1 MKTEEEKK
9 RGEAIRL
16 LRTNSSKTTFE
27 ECLSNFKLRLE
38 TRGYPKAMIEMTL
51 TGVTFALRQSENNE
65 RILPFITTHH
75 HK

>member
-38 TRGYPKAMIEMTL
+38 TRGYPKAMIERSL
-51 TGVTFALRQSENNE
+51 TGVTFALRQSA
-65 RILPFITTHH
+65 L
-75 HK
+75 